1 MNDMPEGRSGV
12 LRSIITA
19 LPPGFL
25 LLVILNV
32 VMLYVVMKNMDNQ
45 NDQRMK
51 ILMSVVERCLNHP

>member
-1 MNDMPEGRSGV
+1 MSDPPAGIM
-12 LRSIITA
+12 RSIVTA

-25 LLVILNV
+25 LLAILNV
-32 VMLYVVMKNMDNQ
+32 VMLYIVMQNIENQ